1 LFCLSG
7 FSSWVYCF
15 TTFISPLLSLTTRF
29 ATAGTMHLLYY
40 SFVLFLAS
48 AFLLRSTTFSFS
60 RSHGSA
66 HHTSPHHTA
75 SQQYSCLHCT
85 TFAAFLLFT
94 RSRTLRFRS
103 LFCSF
108 VCSSV
113 WRHWIQPRSFS
124 LHSVHSQHP
133 LILHP
138 LRSAAL
144 CDLVD
149 THNPDLFCLT
159 ETLIKPTTT
168 SAVHLDNR
176 HSSSVDCG
184 GAPPHGLTGRNYL
197 YYSIAVWTFE
207 CDVDGCCSLTGR
219 SAQVLSR
226 EQSDKVLVGADCA
239 RYADWI
245 HIYLGDSNA
254 DLISN
259 SLTRHYCCH

>member
-1 LFCLSG
+1 MFCLSG

-103 LFCSF
+103 LFLF
-108 VCSSV
+108 
-113 WRHWIQPRSFS
+113 
-124 LHSVHSQHP
+124 
-133 LILHP
+133 
-138 LRSAAL
+138 
-144 CDLVD
+144 
-149 THNPDLFCLT
+149 FCLFFCLA
-159 ETLIKPTTT
+159 TLNSTPILQPSLRALST
-168 SAVHLDNR
+168 SAYSP
-176 HSSSVDCG
+176 SSSFCC
-184 GAPPHGLTGRNYL
+184 TMRSGR
-197 YYSIAVWTFE
+197 YS
-207 CDVDGCCSLTGR
+207 
-219 SAQVLSR
+219 QP
-226 EQSDKVLVGADCA
+226 
-239 RYADWI
+239 
-245 HIYLGDSNA
+245 
-254 DLISN
+254 
-259 SLTRHYCCH
+259 